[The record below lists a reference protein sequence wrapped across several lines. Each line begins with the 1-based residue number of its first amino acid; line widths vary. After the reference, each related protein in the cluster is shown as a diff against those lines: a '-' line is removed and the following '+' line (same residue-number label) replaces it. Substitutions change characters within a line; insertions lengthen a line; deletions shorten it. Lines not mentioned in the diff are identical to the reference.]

1 MALVVGYYGRDGFEL
16 IDPRK
21 RVVAKLQASQRMDLR
36 EPTIEA
42 PTLEEARGMAAWRE
56 MRDACRAVLARLD
69 MEPADAIFPG
79 SALRDQIRDALR
91 IADDGVDGQTAADR
105 P

>member
-1 MALVVGYYGRDGFEL
+1 
-16 IDPRK
+16 
-21 RVVAKLQASQRMDLR
+21 
-36 EPTIEA
+36 
-42 PTLEEARGMAAWRE
+42 